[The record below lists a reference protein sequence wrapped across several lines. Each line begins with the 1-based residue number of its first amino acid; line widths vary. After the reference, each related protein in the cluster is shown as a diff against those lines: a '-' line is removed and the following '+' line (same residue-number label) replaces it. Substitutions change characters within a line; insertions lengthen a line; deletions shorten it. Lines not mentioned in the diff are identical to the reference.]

1 MHILYEYGIIGTAW
15 WFGTCFHLF
24 VHSVGK
30 FMKFIIPTDEL
41 HHFPD
46 GWLNHQP
53 PTVGFMNLER
63 RAEPW
68 ELGTKRQRHKDRQ
81 KRDRL

>member
-1 MHILYEYGIIGTAW
+1 
-15 WFGTCFHLF
+15 
-24 VHSVGK
+24 
-30 FMKFIIPTDEL
+30 MKFIIPTDEL

-46 GWLNHQP
+46 GWLNPQP

-68 ELGTKRQRHKDRQ
+68 ELGT
-81 KRDRL
+81 